1 VTNADRLL
9 AVGAAV
15 ALLVAGV
22 AAWSLAASGSVSVG
36 PLLPADSAGL
46 LDADLGSAHPA
57 PTPSAELVVDVEGA
71 VLEPGIHRLT
81 AGDRVADAL
90 AAAGGYAPDADLAT
104 SAHQLNLA
112 APLVDG
118 QHIYVPR
125 HGEMAAGGSGAG
137 GDGLI
142 NLNSAD
148 TQALE
153 SLPGI
158 GPVTARKIVAA
169 RAERPFASLEE
180 LVERGVMNRG
190 QLEQIRELATVR

>member
-1 VTNADRLL
+1 MTNADRLL

-22 AAWSLAASGSVSVG
+22 AAWSLAAAGSGNVG

-46 LDADLGSAHPA
+46 NGGGLGSAD
-57 PTPSAELVVDVEGA
+57 PSATSAAELVVDVEGA

-81 AGDRVADAL
+81 AGARVGDAL
-90 AAAGGYAPDADLAT
+90 AAAGGYAPDADLAA
-104 SAHQLNLA
+104 SAHELNLA
-112 APLVDG
+112 APLIDG

-125 HGEMAAGGSGAG
+125 QGEVSTGGSGAG
-137 GDGLI
+137 SDGLV

-148 TQALE
+148 NQALE

-158 GPVTARKIVAA
+158 GPVTAQKIVAA